1 MKMLLKQIVKFVGIS
16 GIGWLLDF
24 FTYTSLSFCSHN
36 IVINNIISSWIGVT
50 FVFIF
55 ATRKVFKNNSRISL
69 KKKYAIYLA
78 YQLILM
84 YLISKL
90 LGYVNSYIIS
100 NIMIEEILRLS
111 TVISKVIITPITM
124 IMNFIVMKS
133 IIERV

>member
-1 MKMLLKQIVKFVGIS
+1 M
-16 GIGWLLDF
+16 
-24 FTYTSLSFCSHN
+24 
-36 IVINNIISSWIGVT
+36 INNIISSWIGVT

-78 YQLILM
+78 YQLILI

>member
-78 YQLILM
+78 YQLILI